1 MKHIAL
7 TILLFSNIFALLPFS
22 LEGVKNVNIKLFDKS
37 KLVYKELKQKITKEI
52 KEELTKVGI
61 KTSSEEFSNFIVKIE
76 AVKIKNEYI
85 VNTSIFLAED
95 IIPSRDTS
103 LESLGIT
110 YQKNDFFTTE
120 DFEVDLYESVIEY
133 LLFDLLEQYRDENE

>member
-7 TILLFSNIFALLPFS
+7 TILLFSNIFALSPFS

-37 KLVYKELKQKITKEI
+37 KLVSKELKQKITKEI

>member
-7 TILLFSNIFALLPFS
+7 TILLFSNIFALSPFS

-37 KLVYKELKQKITKEI
+37 KLVSKELKQKITKEI

-120 DFEVDLYESVIEY
+120 DFKVDLYESVIEY

>member
-7 TILLFSNIFALLPFS
+7 TILLFSNIFALSPFS

-37 KLVYKELKQKITKEI
+37 KLVSKELKQKITNEI

>member
-37 KLVYKELKQKITKEI
+37 KLVSKELKQKITKEI